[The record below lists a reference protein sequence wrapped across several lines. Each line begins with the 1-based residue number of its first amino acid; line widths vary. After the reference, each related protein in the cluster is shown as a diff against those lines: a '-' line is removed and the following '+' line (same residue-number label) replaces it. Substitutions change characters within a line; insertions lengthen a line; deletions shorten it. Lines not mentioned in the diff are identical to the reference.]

1 MRGQTSLPA
10 LGLALLVLTAAT
22 VVAVAVADGALAGAE
37 RTPLDRQAA
46 VGLSDR
52 LTDERAPVTDRAN
65 VFNRSR
71 LSALSASTL
80 RTRYGLAADAAVR
93 VRLDDRTLAS
103 DGRLRDGRSVRRLVL
118 VQDRVERSITPAF
131 DAGTAVT
138 LPRRTDRVRLS
149 ISPPVNT
156 TVRTVRVNERIVLHN
171 TSGLEGTFTI
181 DVSPYET
188 ARIRVAAAGQ
198 LSAGAVAIRY
208 YPTRT
213 RKARLVVT
221 VDG

>member
-22 VVAVAVADGALAGAE
+22 VVAVAVAGGALAGAE
-37 RTPLDRQAA
+37 RAPLDRQAA
-46 VGLSDR
+46 VALSDR

-65 VFNRSR
+65 VLNRSR
-71 LSALSASTL
+71 LAALSPSTL

-93 VRLDDRTLAS
+93 VRLDERTLAS
-103 DGRLRDGRSVRRLVL
+103 DGRARDGRTVRRLVL
-118 VQDRVERSITPAF
+118 VQDRVERTITPAF
-131 DAGTAVT
+131 DAGNALT

-149 ISPPVNT
+149 ISPANT
-156 TVRTVRVNERIVLHN
+156 TVRTVRINEQIELHN
-171 TSGLEGTFTI
+171 TTGLDGTFTV

-188 ARIRVAAAGQ
+188 ARISLEATGQ
-198 LSAGAVAIRY
+198 LSTGAAEIRY